1 MWGCEPLQGK
11 GGNLIPIHK
20 GGVTDDVR
28 SYRGILLL
36 NNASKLY
43 HAWLRLK
50 VLQWVQPH
58 KPIGQ
63 IGGFPHQQVVF
74 GVHTLT
80 TLTHIFTKNHYSFLA
95 LFIDV
100 QSAFHH
106 LVRELVMGIRDKEHL
121 EIALEQLTVQEA
133 LGVDKW
139 LQLPSILEQFGV
151 PPQLLRIVQ
160 DVHANTWFRV
170 PTVDALVKTHRGSRP
185 GSPIADMIWHILM
198 LRLHEEAEQAL
209 SRHPQV
215 VQAFANFGI
224 PITAV
229 TWADDIVV
237 PIATEHAVEL
247 LPCTTVIL
255 QDILSA
261 FRARGLRLNLKR
273 GKTTAVPTF
282 CGDNAPKL
290 RQEYLLQ
297 EDPAIEIQGDTDA
310 CLKLPLACSYRHLG
324 AVYVPEATSDY
335 EINTRIGIAAAAF
348 QELKRPIFVNKA
360 LQATTRV
367 RMLEILVFTK
377 LFYGLQVWHN
387 LCVKTYSR
395 LETFIMKLLRQ
406 TVGAA
411 VHDPAQ
417 VNKISNADLLVQFDL
432 PTLQIRLIR
441 CRLLYVSK
449 VWEHGPEHLQQVLVR
464 EECETKNA
472 WLHELW

>member
-43 HAWLRLK
+43 HARLRLK
-50 VLQWVQPH
+50 LLQWVQPH

-151 PPQLLRIVQ
+151 PSQLLRIVQ

-198 LRLHEEAEQAL
+198 LRLHEEGEQAL

-261 FRARGLRLNLKR
+261 VSILSVARPQLFPHFVETMLRNCDKSICFRRILPSKSKVIPMPALNCLLRVLIGTWERFMYRRQLQITRSTQGL
-273 GKTTAVPTF
+273 
-282 CGDNAPKL
+282 
-290 RQEYLLQ
+290 
-297 EDPAIEIQGDTDA
+297 
-310 CLKLPLACSYRHLG
+310 
-324 AVYVPEATSDY
+324 
-335 EINTRIGIAAAAF
+335 
-348 QELKRPIFVNKA
+348 A
-360 LQATTRV
+360 LQQQ
-367 RMLEILVFTK
+367 L
-377 LFYGLQVWHN
+377 
-387 LCVKTYSR
+387 
-395 LETFIMKLLRQ
+395 
-406 TVGAA
+406 
-411 VHDPAQ
+411 
-417 VNKISNADLLVQFDL
+417 
-432 PTLQIRLIR
+432 
-441 CRLLYVSK
+441 SK
-449 VWEHGPEHLQQVLVR
+449 
-464 EECETKNA
+464 N
-472 WLHELW
+472 

>member
-1 MWGCEPLQGK
+1 M
-11 GGNLIPIHK
+11 
-20 GGVTDDVR
+20 
-28 SYRGILLL
+28 
-36 NNASKLY
+36 
-43 HAWLRLK
+43 
-50 VLQWVQPH
+50 
-58 KPIGQ
+58 
-63 IGGFPHQQVVF
+63 
-74 GVHTLT
+74 
-80 TLTHIFTKNHYSFLA
+80 
-95 LFIDV
+95 
-100 QSAFHH
+100 
-106 LVRELVMGIRDKEHL
+106 
-121 EIALEQLTVQEA
+121 
-133 LGVDKW
+133 
-139 LQLPSILEQFGV
+139 
-151 PPQLLRIVQ
+151 
-160 DVHANTWFRV
+160 ANTWFRI

-198 LRLHEEAEQAL
+198 LRLHEEGEQAL

-348 QELKRPIFVNKA
+348 QDEA
-360 LQATTRV
+360 A
-367 RMLEILVFTK
+367 
-377 LFYGLQVWHN
+377 N
-387 LCVKTYSR
+387 LCKQGPAGNHQGPYVGNFGLYQ
-395 LETFIMKLLRQ
+395 TFLWATSLAQSLR
-406 TVGAA
+406 
-411 VHDPAQ
+411 
-417 VNKISNADLLVQFDL
+417 KDLL
-432 PTLQIRLIR
+432 QIGDFY
-441 CRLLYVSK
+441 YVS
-449 VWEHGPEHLQQVLVR
+449 
-464 EECETKNA
+464 C
-472 WLHELW
+472 